1 MKGKNIYR
9 SIYVYVY
16 IYYIQGSGIL
26 YVGLKREREMASK
39 CYANGC
45 IVYAENQ
52 SVESVARGG
61 GED

>member
-1 MKGKNIYR
+1 MYI
-9 SIYVYVY
+9 Y

-52 SVESVARGG
+52 SVETVARGG
-61 GED
+61 GEE

>member
-26 YVGLKREREMASK
+26 YVGLKREMASK

-61 GED
+61 GKE